1 MSYPDTTFERA
12 RQIADAVLWEGYV
25 LYPYRA
31 SSSKNRVRF
40 QWGIVGVAEQP
51 AMTTTV
57 LVEHDRTAH
66 VDVRLRFLHLRRRDD
81 GWDEAVERH
90 VDVSV
95 ELVDGAAETHPV
107 RVDSDGPGQMPID
120 ATIRTTVKRTGSLT
134 SLRVDIDNL
143 DGDRAGEARDDL
155 LLTAMIGTHVL
166 FATPVDS
173 FVSLLEPP
181 DWASG
186 AVGECVNQRCWPVIV
201 GPSPRRDLMLGSPVI
216 LYDHPVVAPESPG
229 DFFDGT
235 EIDEMLTLQVQTLTD
250 EEKDEA
256 RRTDPRAA
264 AIIDRCEAMSTETQ
278 ASLHGGMLAADGHGI
293 RNDPVISDPAS
304 HDATPVDPM
313 PEWSDKGPRK
323 ALVGT
328 TWVKIGDKVRLRPG
342 RRADAHD
349 LFLAGKIATI
359 AEIVHTVDDDTHLAV
374 TVDDDPAS
382 ELMNWHGRYLYFAPD
397 ECVALVD
404 DRSPT

>member
-12 RQIADAVLWEGYV
+12 RLVADAVLWEGYV

-40 QWGIVGVAEQP
+40 QWGIVGAAEQP
-51 AMTTTV
+51 TMTTTV

-66 VDVRLRFLHLRRRDD
+66 VDVRLRFLHLERRDD

-95 ELVDGAAETHPV
+95 ELVDGAHETHPV
-107 RVDSDGPGQMPID
+107 LIASDGEGQMAID
-120 ATIRTTVKRTGSLT
+120 AVMRTQIRRIGSVSALQ
-134 SLRVDIDNL
+134 VEIENL
-143 DGDRAGEARDDL
+143 DVDRVGASRDDL

-166 FATPVDS
+166 FATPVDA

-186 AVGECVNQRCWPVIV
+186 AVAACVNHRCWPVVV
-201 GPSPRRDLMLGSPVI
+201 GPDPRRDLMLGSPVI

-235 EIDEMLTLQVQTLTD
+235 EIDEMLTLRVQTLTD
-250 EEKDEA
+250 DEKEEA

-264 AIIDRCEAMSTETQ
+264 AIIDRCEEMSIETQ
-278 ASLHGGMLAADGHGI
+278 EALHGRMLAGAGHGVAA
-293 RNDPVISDPAS
+293 DPVRSDLGG
-304 HDATPVDPM
+304 PVDPM
-313 PEWSDKGPRK
+313 PEWSDPGPMR
-323 ALVGT
+323 ALVGA
-328 TWVKIGDKVRLRPG
+328 TWVRPGDKVRLRPG

-349 LFLAGKIATI
+349 LFLADKIATI
-359 AEIVHTVDDDTHLAV
+359 AHIVHTVDDDTHLAV

-382 ELMNWHGRYLYFAPD
+382 ELMDWHGRYLYFAPD
-397 ECVALVD
+397 EVVALVD
-404 DRSPT
+404 DRSPS

>member
-31 SSSKNRVRF
+31 SSTKNRVRF

-51 AMTTTV
+51 SMTTTV

-90 VDVSV
+90 LDVSV
-95 ELVDGAAETHPV
+95 ELVDGVAENHPV
-107 RVDSDGPGQMPID
+107 EIDPDGPGQLPIH
-120 ATIRTTVKRTGSLT
+120 ANMRTSVKRTGSLT
-134 SLRVDIDNL
+134 SLRIDLDNL
-143 DGDRAGEARDDL
+143 DGDRAGASRDER

-186 AVGECVNQRCWPVIV
+186 AVSECVNLRCWPVIV

-235 EIDEMLTLQVQTLTD
+235 EIDEMLTLRVQTLTD

-264 AIIDRCEAMSTETQ
+264 AIIDRCEAMSTDTQ
-278 ASLHGGMLAADGHGI
+278 ASLHGGMLATDGHAV
-293 RNDPVISDPAS
+293 RNDRVITGPAAPVAL
-304 HDATPVDPM
+304 PVDPM

-323 ALVGT
+323 VLVRA
-328 TWVKIGDKVRLRPG
+328 TWVEIGDKVRLQPG

-349 LFLAGKIATI
+349 LFLAGRIATV

-382 ELMNWHGRYLYFAPD
+382 DLMNWHGRYLYFAPD
-397 ECVALVD
+397 EVVALVD
-404 DRSPT
+404 DRSTT